1 MTNPTTQDNS
11 EVTPMYDDEMI
22 IGLFNNFL
30 AEGGDPKV
38 TAFKK
43 HLDQLINAKVKPL
56 CGGKGKSSVDGD
68 WRSELKARFSGRG
81 AKWVIVSL
89 GEINPTI
96 SELESQGVDCND
108 YKTYIEANG
117 AAWIRFA
124 GPRVAKGNNCASFE
138 VRTGGSTI
146 DHPKQL
152 HYIPVSLLEET
163 IRPLGGTPHSLK
175 LEQLA
180 MTPIVNEVS
189 SEVLLDEPNDTV
201 IGDFVVSS
209 PVVEDD
215 DEVEIELSAYE
226 LDPLDDGG
234 SAWAD
239 DDNEAPETDDPAE
252 WEEFLKTQGLSAED
266 DLESEDYDQFNEDI
280 F

>member
-38 TAFKK
+38 TAFKR

-56 CGGKGKSSVDGD
+56 CGGKGKSAGDGG

-81 AKWVIVSL
+81 AKWVKVSIEEIGSTLISL
-89 GEINPTI
+89 GDADDVRDYVSWI
-96 SELESQGVDCND
+96 SAAGF
-108 YKTYIEANG
+108 
-117 AAWIRFA
+117 AWIRFS
-124 GPRVAKGNNCASFE
+124 GPRVRGDENCAAFE

-146 DHPKQL
+146 DHPRQL
-152 HYIPVSLLEET
+152 HYIPVATLDDKIEN
-163 IRPLGGTPHSLK
+163 LGGTPHSLK
-175 LEQLA
+175 LENVAKTDGPLLQYALA
-180 MTPIVNEVS
+180 AINMNE
-189 SEVLLDEPNDTV
+189 ETNDTV

-215 DEVEIELSAYE
+215 DEIETELSAYE

-234 SAWAD
+234 EAWAD
-239 DDNEAPETDDPAE
+239 DDDDDFDAA
-252 WEEFLKTQGLSAED
+252 F
-266 DLESEDYDQFNEDI
+266 
-280 F
+280 